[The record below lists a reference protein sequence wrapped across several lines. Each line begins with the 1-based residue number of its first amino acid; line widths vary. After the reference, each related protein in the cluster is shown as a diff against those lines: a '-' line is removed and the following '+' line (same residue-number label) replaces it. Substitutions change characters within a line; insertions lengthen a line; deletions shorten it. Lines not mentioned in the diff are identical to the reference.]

1 MRFCFA
7 AAAFAKDGLR
17 SLGDAVH
24 PLFSFCFSL
33 AVYLAIGPFFGIPR
47 AASVAYEIG
56 AKPFFAD
63 GGAALGKALDRTLAN
78 KRKHA
83 A

>member
-1 MRFCFA
+1 MPSIW
-7 AAAFAKDGLR
+7 R
-17 SLGDAVH
+17 SG
-24 PLFSFCFSL
+24 C
-33 AVYLAIGPFFGIPR
+33 FFGIPR

-56 AKPFFAD
+56 AKPFFAG
-63 GGAALGKALDRTLAN
+63 GGAALRTSTN